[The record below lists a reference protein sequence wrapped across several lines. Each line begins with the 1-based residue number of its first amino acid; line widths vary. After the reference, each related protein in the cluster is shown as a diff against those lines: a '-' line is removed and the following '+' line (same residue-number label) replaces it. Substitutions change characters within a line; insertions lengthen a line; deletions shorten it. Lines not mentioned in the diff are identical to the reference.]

1 MKNSGSSYDLV
12 VDGDH
17 NFADTLPVIGV
28 LRLSIDHLK
37 ALQDVYDIINAT
49 SLHTQFPCAL
59 IKVEHGAAFASIEAQ
74 KPSAELPKTFLLA
87 TILILRTIR

>member
-59 IKVEHGAAFASIEAQ
+59 IEVEHGPAFASVEAQ
-74 KPSAELPKTFLLA
+74 KPSAELPKTFLLT
-87 TILILRTIR
+87 TILILCTNC